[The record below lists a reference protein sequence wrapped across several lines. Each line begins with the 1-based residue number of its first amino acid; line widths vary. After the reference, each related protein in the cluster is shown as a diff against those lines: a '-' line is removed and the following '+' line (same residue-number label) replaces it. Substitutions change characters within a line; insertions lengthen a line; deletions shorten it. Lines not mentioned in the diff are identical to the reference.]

1 MYKIK
6 NQEFRYNKLNNYF
19 YKKYGTKVFK
29 IPINVGFTCPNR
41 DGSKGYGGCTFC
53 SESGSGDFA
62 GNPLDDIKTQF
73 NKIKNL
79 MHTKWNEGKYIVYF
93 QANTNTYADINI
105 LKNYYETAINLDSN
119 IVGISISTRPDCV
132 NEEIINYLKQLNTKI
147 DVYLELGL
155 QTINDKINESLN
167 RQHTLKDF
175 NNAINLLEDSNI
187 HTIVHIING
196 LPGENKED
204 MINTVKYLSKLNVQ
218 GIKIHLLHIMK
229 KTVMGNQYLKNPF
242 KILSLDEYVNIVC
255 DQIEYLNPNIVIH
268 RLTGDAPKN
277 LLIEPQWS
285 LKKFVV
291 MNEIDKELRLRD
303 TYQGARY
310 L

>member
-19 YKKYGTKVFK
+19 YNKYGTKVFK

-196 LPGENKED
+196 LPGENKGD
-204 MINTVKYLSKLNVQ
+204 MINTVKYLSKLNIQ